1 MSQRIVNSLK
11 VSVPDVDPLTT
22 YRNTLQDM
30 LTEKFKEFKELYK
43 KEHLNTVCNYSSEP
57 PHIICDDENF
67 FHYTFV
73 SRNKPPI
80 EVYDSLLEKFSE
92 LEFSYHWYDWDLN
105 PSGND
110 GVFGYSN
117 HIDPKIF

>member
-1 MSQRIVNSLK
+1 MAQRIVNSLK
-11 VSVPDVDPLTT
+11 VSVPDVDPFTT
-22 YRNTLQDM
+22 YRDTLGDM
-30 LTEKFKEFKELYK
+30 LAEKFKEFKELF
-43 KEHLNTVCNYSSEP
+43 KEEYMNKVCNYSDEP
-57 PHIICDDENF
+57 PQIICDNEKL

-73 SRNKPPI
+73 SSNKPPE
-80 EVYDSLLEKFSE
+80 EVYDYLLQKFSE
-92 LEFSYHWYDWDLN
+92 LGFSYHWYDWDLN